1 MILDVGCGPASAA
14 DIQIDKVYFD
24 NMGKYKYFIQDAM
37 IEKWMVEDYSVE
49 EVRMEQFLEHCPVS
63 LRFINPY
70 IANEVVWQTIY
81 PRIHCMKEAY
91 RVLKPKGIL
100 HVSVPSTLDT
110 HFQDPTHEGTMITE
124 GWFNYF
130 CGEWGGAE
138 KGSFAN
144 DSYGIDFKFKKLEA
158 YMTGPVLTIRLQ
170 K

>member
-1 MILDVGCGPASAA
+1 MILDIGCGPASIA
-14 DIQIDKVYFD
+14 DIQIDKVLFE
-24 NMGKYKYFIQDAM
+24 NMKSYTYHVQDAM
-37 IEKWMVEDYSVE
+37 IEKWNVPNESVE

-63 LRFINPY
+63 VRYQDGTVL
-70 IANEVVWQTIY
+70 Y
-81 PRIHCMKEAY
+81 PRIHCMREAY

>member
-1 MILDVGCGPASAA
+1 MKVLDVGCGPASIA
-14 DIQIDKVYFD
+14 DIQIDKVLFE
-24 NMGKYKYFIQDAM
+24 NMKKYDFRVQDAM
-37 IEKWMVEDYSVE
+37 VEDWDVPNSSVD
-49 EVRMEQFLEHCPVS
+49 EVSMEQFLEHCPVS
-63 LRFINPY
+63 VRYQSPVDFQMIT
-70 IANEVVWQTIY
+70 EY

-100 HVSVPSTLDT
+100 HISVPSTLDT

-138 KGSFAN
+138 KGSFTN